1 MSCQFFRVVNMS
13 AQSKWRK
20 AKCLFKDEWLQH
32 KDSKD
37 WIKKVP
43 DDEQEAYCTVCMT
56 ATSVA
61 GLEIS
66 ALDIDAKAKNIC

>member
-1 MSCQFFRVVNMS
+1 MS

-43 DDEQEAYCTVCMT
+43 HDEQKAYCTVCMT

-61 GLEIS
+61 G
-66 ALDIDAKAKNIC
+66 